1 MKKHSMPLR
10 GKAEWKPKA
19 QYVYK
24 TGQLGSMLTPRTYHC
39 ISLCLS
45 FPSTRR
51 AKDIHLTLTSQLS
64 YQSLGTPDNVV
75 GRDCPKLHPAVRP

>member
-24 TGQLGSMLTPRTYHC
+24 TGQLGSMLIPRTYNC

-45 FPSTRR
+45 FPPTKR
-51 AKDIHLTLTSQLS
+51 AKDIHPYS
-64 YQSLGTPDNVV
+64 YLIVV
-75 GRDCPKLHPAVRP
+75 LPVSRNSR